1 MQRPM
6 KDVRPQLHEV
16 VLCRSLQTCKV
27 LWRNLFFSRCDIK
40 LFRSGS
46 VPLRTTLTLPF
57 FALMLS
63 TVCVGQQTGAA
74 AAQPSS
80 APATQ
85 SSSPTAT
92 TPPAS
97 GTTAAPAPLV
107 WKSTTL
113 PAAASGEKAL
123 EAIEADPTAAKPGKP
138 SSKKAVYSGPTDII
152 VLPATPMLDEEGRQR
167 LDPDGKPMFNLPV
180 KQQRDKFGHPMFDE
194 AKKPMFQ
201 TATELGYDEHGKKL
215 HVEKEKPPKMIPM
228 KIVQGTFTV
237 DGVTGKAA
245 LNYDIADLKY
255 IYMYV
260 PGIGI
265 AVVSN
270 LPFPAAKEQAN
281 AFDDK
286 TLTVSVEGHKLE
298 LASDDKLLGKKP
310 ESAYVRIDRSFALP
324 SRYPVVGYGPLRV
337 APYAWPGAKK
347 SVTAAGAL
355 EAPPLPKDIQPV
367 LALSPCPTGQ
377 MRLVKK
383 ALPGQAVPDQPCVP
397 IPKGSAGSAASLVV
411 APTQK

>member
-1 MQRPM
+1 MRT
-6 KDVRPQLHEV
+6 
-16 VLCRSLQTCKV
+16 VL
-27 LWRNLFFSRCDIK
+27 I
-40 LFRSGS
+40 
-46 VPLRTTLTLPF
+46 LPF
-57 FALMLS
+57 FALVLS
-63 TVCVGQQTGAA
+63 PVCMGQTGTPAP
-74 AAQPSS
+74 QTDSTT
-80 APATQ
+80 APAAPQTTG
-85 SSSPTAT
+85 SPA
-92 TPPAS
+92 AS
-97 GTTAAPAPLV
+97 APLV

-123 EAIEADPTAAKPGKP
+123 EAIEADPSAKPAKP
-138 SSKKAVYSGPTDII
+138 SKKAVYTGPTDII

-180 KQQRDKFGHPMFDE
+180 KQQRDKAGHPLFDD
-194 AKKPMFQ
+194 AKKPVFQ

-215 HVEKEKPPKMIPM
+215 HVEKEKPAKMIPM

-270 LPFPAAKEQAN
+270 VPFPAAKEQAN

-298 LASDDKLLGKKP
+298 LASEERLLGKKP
-310 ESAYVRIDRSFALP
+310 ESAYVRVDRGFALP
-324 SRYPVVGYGPLRV
+324 SRFPVVGYGPLRV
-337 APYAWPGAKK
+337 APYSWPGAKRA
-347 SVTAAGAL
+347 VTEAGAL
-355 EAPPLPKDIQPV
+355 DAPPLPKDIQPV
-367 LALSPCPTGQ
+367 LALQPCPTGQ
-377 MRLVKK
+377 MRMVAKV
-383 ALPGQAVPDQPCVP
+383 LPGQTAPDQPCVP
-397 IPKGSAGSAASLVV
+397 IPKGPAGTTASTV
-411 APTQK
+411 APDAQK